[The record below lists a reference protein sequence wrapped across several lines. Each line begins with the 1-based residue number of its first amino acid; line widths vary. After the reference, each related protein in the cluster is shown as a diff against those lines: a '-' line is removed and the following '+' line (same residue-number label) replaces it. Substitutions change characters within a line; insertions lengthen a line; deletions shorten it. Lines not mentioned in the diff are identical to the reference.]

1 MSMLGPD
8 AHFCGIGDT
17 NAKKF
22 NTTTVYAV
30 DESDLELTNDEP
42 RAVVFYTDKITNVI
56 KGVLLFNV
64 MGFGEEI
71 ARKLIRDMK
80 PFKETLKEYSKLF
93 ELWEVVVDSL
103 KEDKPDKVGLND
115 DELLAYQ
122 RED

>member
-1 MSMLGPD
+1 
-8 AHFCGIGDT
+8 
-17 NAKKF
+17 
-22 NTTTVYAV
+22 
-30 DESDLELTNDEP
+30 
-42 RAVVFYTDKITNVI
+42 
-56 KGVLLFNV
+56 

-93 ELWEVVVDSL
+93 ELWEVADDSL
-103 KEDKPDKVGLND
+103 KEDKSDLND